1 MAGREGGKTICCLT
15 VHVRVC
21 ESLRLSSDDVE
32 ASPLAENS
40 FFVLFFFLRYRLKWN
55 VSQRLS

>member
-32 ASPLAENS
+32 ASPLAESS
-40 FFVLFFFLRYRLKWN
+40 FSFCVFLRYRLKRN